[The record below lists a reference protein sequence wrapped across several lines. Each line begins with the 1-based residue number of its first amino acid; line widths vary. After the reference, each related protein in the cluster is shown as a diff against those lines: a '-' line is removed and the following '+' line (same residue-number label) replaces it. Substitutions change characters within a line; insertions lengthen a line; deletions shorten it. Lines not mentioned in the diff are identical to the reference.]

1 MGVLIGLEFEPER
14 GRRWRPIQF
23 EASLWR
29 GADRLAPF
37 MRSGRSLALGET
49 LQGLDLTG
57 CGVYVGVSSG
67 AFIAAGFG
75 ERIVAKIDAPDV
87 HRERRRRRSVRTR
100 LAVAPGPRRVRQP
113 ARLASQ
119 LAGLAARQYLEPGGS
134 AGFFESFDRL
144 AQALPTGIF
153 DNAGVGDY
161 LTQLLSSSK
170 RTNDFRQLKHKLFL
184 VATDID
190 TGASVPFG
198 ADGWDDVPIAR
209 AVQASAALPG
219 LFPPVEIGGRYYVD
233 GALTKTLHASVALR
247 EGGEAADLHQSA
259 CAVRRPAGGR
269 ARAPERSSI
278 VHGGLPSIM
287 SQTFRTLI
295 YSRVRA
301 SMGRY
306 RTEYP
311 DADVL
316 LFEPERDDAEMF
328 FTNVFSYSDRRRL
341 CEHAYQ
347 RTRED
352 LRRRRSE
359 LGEALGRHG
368 VTIDDEALADE
379 HRTLLVRGHKKNH
392 RRPDALGQTAAK
404 LDQTLN
410 HLERLL
416 TTQPTPER
424 DDQAS

>member
-1 MGVLIGLEFEPER
+1 MATHPVRGVALAGGGPLGAIYEIGALV
-14 GRRWRPIQF
+14 
-23 EASLWR
+23 
-29 GADRLAPF
+29 
-37 MRSGRSLALGET
+37 ALGEA
-49 LQGLDLTG
+49 LRGLDLMG

-67 AFIAAGFG
+67 AFIAAGLANGLSPKSMHRMFIESDAADDPFEPGLLLRPALG
-75 ERIVAKIDAPDV
+75 EYA
-87 HRERRRRRSVRTR
+87 S
-100 LAVAPGPRRVRQP
+100 
-113 ARLASQ
+113 RLAS
-119 LAGLAARQYLEPGGS
+119 LPSLLVLAARQYLEPGGS

-198 ADGWDDVPIAR
+198 DDGWDDVPIAR

-247 EGGEAADLHQSA
+247 KGAKLLICINPLVPFDTRLAAA
-259 CAVRRPAGGR
+259 RGRRN
-269 ARAPERSSI
+269 EESI

-347 RTRED
+347 KTRED

-359 LGEALGRHG
+359 LGETLGRHG
-368 VTIDDEALADE
+368 VTIDDEELADE

-392 RRPDALGQTAAK
+392 RRPDALGQTAAR
-404 LDQTLN
+404 LDRTLI
-410 HLERLL
+410 HLEQML
-416 TTQPTPER
+416 TAYPIPER
-424 DDQAS
+424 DDQVS